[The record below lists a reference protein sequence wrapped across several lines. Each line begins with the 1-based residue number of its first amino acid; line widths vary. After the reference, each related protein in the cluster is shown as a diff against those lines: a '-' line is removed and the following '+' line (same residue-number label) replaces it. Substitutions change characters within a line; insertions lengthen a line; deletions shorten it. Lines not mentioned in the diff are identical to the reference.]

1 MHLLFSGL
9 PGFDLHCICG
19 QSECLLGK
27 SHCKLV
33 CVSCPSGWRVS
44 GKQNKKEDEEGL
56 LLFSSPPVNLIY
68 EEKGK
73 KTNSLNIF
81 FLKWV
86 LGDFPGGPVVKTPPF
101 QCRGREFNP
110 WGEKKKKKV
119 LV

>member
-9 PGFDLHCICG
+9 PGFYLHCICG

-56 LLFSSPPVNLIY
+56 LLFSSAPVNLIY
-68 EEKGK
+68 EEKEK
-73 KTNSLNIF
+73 NEF
-81 FLKWV
+81 FKYFLFKV
-86 LGDFPGGPVVKTPPF
+86 GL
-101 QCRGREFNP
+101 RGLP
-110 WGEKKKKKV
+110 WQSSG
-119 LV
+119 